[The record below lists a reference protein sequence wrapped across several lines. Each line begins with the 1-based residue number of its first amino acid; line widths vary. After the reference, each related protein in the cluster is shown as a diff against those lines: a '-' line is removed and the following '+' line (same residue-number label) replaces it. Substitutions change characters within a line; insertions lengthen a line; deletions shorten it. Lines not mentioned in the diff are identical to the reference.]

1 MSICLF
7 ASELAILTGHNKYQ
21 KLHEFVLKLWQRNFP
36 QDFKNSLKLIEESK
50 KIKFVPEKTEKE
62 VIEEFSKKRKLNIK
76 KEVDVQNV
84 NDLNKNKQ
92 KIIKKVET
100 QNKEIKNEITNFI
113 NNIDTL
119 KLDKKKLEETKN
131 SIIKKF
137 NDETKKEV
145 KKLLKNVDKIKENK
159 QQVIKKIDNSCK
171 KEKEILKKNLESFSN
186 TNFGIKKENS
196 VVGLFQEKRGE
207 RVIIDTKFYKKLL
220 FNHNNIKWYVGGR
233 VDGYLEDGTIIEIK
247 NRIYKLFYRLRDY
260 ERIQIQTYMY
270 IFDTTKGVLV
280 ESIRGKLN
288 IIDVEFN
295 EESYQDIKE
304 KIKSFSNFFN
314 NFISNIKQ
322 KTTLLMGT
330 EREKEN
336 LCIF

>member
-50 KIKFVPEKTEKE
+50 KIKFIPEKTEKE
-62 VIEEFSKKRKLNIK
+62 IIEEFSKKRKLNIK

-92 KIIKKVET
+92 KIIKKVDT

>member
-7 ASELAILTGHNKYQ
+7 ASELAILTKHNKYQ

-270 IFDTTKGVLV
+270 IFDTTKGILV

-322 KTTLLMGT
+322 KTILLMGT

-336 LCIF
+336 LCTF

>member
-36 QDFKNSLKLIEESK
+36 QDFKNSIKLIEESK

-100 QNKEIKNEITNFI
+100 QNKQIKNEITNFI

-119 KLDKKKLEETKN
+119 KLDKKKLEETKS
-131 SIIKKF
+131 SIINKF

-145 KKLLKNVDKIKENK
+145 KKILKNVDKIKENK
-159 QQVIKKIDNSCK
+159 DQVIKKIDNSCK

-186 TNFGIKKENS
+186 TNFGTKKENS
-196 VVGLFQEKRGE
+196 VVGLFEEKRGE

-247 NRIYKLFYRLRDY
+247 NRIYRLFYRLRDY

-270 IFDTTKGVLV
+270 IFDTTKGILV

-314 NFISNIKQ
+314 NFISNIQQ

-330 EREKEN
+330 DKEKEN
-336 LCIF
+336 LCVF